1 MIVYFDTSALV
12 PLLVAEPSSAR
23 CRELWDIADVAVTS
37 RLGHVEAA
45 AALAQA
51 VRAGRVDESA
61 HRLALERL
69 DELWSSVAPV
79 EIDMSLMRR
88 ASELAAHHA
97 LRGYDAVH
105 AASAELVADES
116 TVAASGDRALLRAW
130 LALGLSTSD
139 TQV

>member
-1 MIVYFDTSALV
+1 VIVYFDTSALL

-69 DELWSSVAPV
+69 DELWSSVASV
-79 EIDMSLMRR
+79 EIDRSLMRR
-88 ASELAAHHA
+88 ASELAALHA

-130 LALGLSTSD
+130 RALGLSTSG
-139 TQV
+139 TRL

>member
-1 MIVYFDTSALV
+1 VIVYFDTSALV

-23 CRELWDIADVAVTS
+23 CRELWDIADVAVAS

-61 HRLALERL
+61 HKLALERL
-69 DELWSSVAPV
+69 DELWRSVAAV
-79 EIDMSLMRR
+79 EIDASLMRR
-88 ASELAAHHA
+88 ASELAALHA
-97 LRGYDAVH
+97 LRGYYAVH

-130 LALGLSTSD
+130 RALGLSTSD
-139 TQV
+139 TRL

>member
-1 MIVYFDTSALV
+1 MIVYFDTSSLV
-12 PLLVAEPSSAR
+12 PLLVAEPASAP
-23 CRELWDIADVAVTS
+23 CRELWYIADVALTS

-51 VRAGRVDESA
+51 VRSGRVDESA
-61 HRLALERL
+61 HRLALARL

-88 ASELAAHHA
+88 ASELAALHA

-130 LALGLSTSD
+130 RALGLSTSD
-139 TQV
+139 TRL